1 MFHVGY
7 RRMVKGHPGSNQV
20 VTGYAI
26 LFLTVLI
33 FYWRSDIIGDI
44 LVAVTGVPNGDLVF
58 KLNNVLKIKTT
69 ARHKY
74 NTKIKYTVA
83 DVLFIP

>member
-1 MFHVGY
+1 
-7 RRMVKGHPGSNQV
+7 MVKGHPGSNRV
-20 VTGYAI
+20 VTGYAT

-69 ARHKY
+69 VRHKY
-74 NTKIKYTVA
+74 NTKIKYTFA
-83 DVLFIP
+83 DVVFIP